1 MLVKKTLQK
10 IWRAAVFGCGC
21 VLTAGVL
28 LLASCADE
36 SWENLLLLNSD
47 SLRPPQME
55 RVSGVQSNV
64 LEAYFDKAAWVE
76 EGSLSAYPG
85 LDVAAVEDGS
95 SVVRI
100 TLAQAAEAGKRYTL
114 KMTVRDEGGNTCA
127 FLYQFYGYNPR
138 IPDMR
143 INELIVNTPSST
155 VYNQVEIAVFSAGN
169 MAGVTL
175 FEGTKSYAD
184 KTFTFP
190 SFEVLAGDFILVHF
204 NTSETAGEINET
216 EGNKAQ
222 ASGKGACAT
231 AWDFWAPGTGNL
243 TKDNDVIS
251 LYTNPEG
258 DVIDGIL
265 YTSKTYS
272 EGAKYNG
279 FGTSLMLNKA
289 AQLAA
294 DGGWNIQGTEP
305 FPEDGFNPSGATSTR
320 TICRDS
326 ASTDTDSAGDWHIVP
341 LGKRS
346 PGAVNSDEVY

>member
-1 MLVKKTLQK
+1 MIMEK
-10 IWRAAVFGCGC
+10 IRILWRAAACGLGR
-21 VLTAGVL
+21 VLVAGIL

-36 SWENLLLLNSD
+36 SWENLLLFDSE
-47 SLRPPQME
+47 SLRPPQLE
-55 RVSGVQSNV
+55 RVSGVEADV
-64 LEAYFDKAAWVE
+64 LEARFDKAAWVE
-76 EGSLSAYPG
+76 EGSLSADPD
-85 LDVAAVEDGS
+85 LEVIAVEDGS
-95 SVVRI
+95 PVVRI
-100 TLAQAAEAGKRYTL
+100 TLARAAEAGKRYTL

-138 IPDMR
+138 IPDVR

-155 VYNQVEIAVFSAGN
+155 VYNQVELAVFSAGD

-190 SFEVLAGDFILVHF
+190 SLEVLPGDFILVHF
-204 NTSETAGEINET
+204 NTSEAAGEINET
-216 EGNKAQ
+216 DGDKSR
-222 ASGKGACAT
+222 ASGKGASAA

-258 DVIDGIL
+258 DIIDGIL

-272 EGAKYNG
+272 EGVKYNG

-289 AQLAA
+289 SELVA

-305 FPEDGFNPSGATSTR
+305 FPEDGFNPTGATSTR

-326 ASTDTDSAGDWHIVP
+326 LFTDSDSARDWHIVP
-341 LGKRS
+341 SGKRS

>member
-1 MLVKKTLQK
+1 MKKTMRKMRRGIL
-10 IWRAAVFGCGC
+10 AAGI
-21 VLTAGVL
+21 L

-36 SWENLLLLNSD
+36 SWESLLLFNSD
-47 SLRPPQME
+47 SLRPPQLE
-55 RVSGVQSNV
+55 RVSGVQSDV
-64 LEAYFDKAAWVE
+64 LEVYFDKAAWVE

-85 LDVAAVEDGS
+85 LEVASVEEGS
-95 SVVRI
+95 PVIRI

-114 KMTVRDEGGNTCA
+114 EMTVRDEGGNTCA

-138 IPDMR
+138 IPDMT
-143 INELIVNTPSST
+143 INELIVGTPSAT

-175 FEGTKSYAD
+175 FEGTKSFAD

-190 SFEVLAGDFILVHF
+190 SLEVLPGDFILVHF
-204 NTSETAGEINET
+204 NTSETEGEINET
-216 EGNKAQ
+216 GGTKTEAF
-222 ASGKGACAT
+222 GKGACDT
-231 AWDFWAPGTGNL
+231 AWDFWVPGTGNL

-265 YTSKTYS
+265 YTSKTYAA
-272 EGAKYNG
+272 GAKYNG

-289 AQLAA
+289 TELVSG
-294 DGGWNIQGTEP
+294 GGWNIGGEEP

-320 TICRDS
+320 SICRDS
-326 ASTDTDSAGDWHIVP
+326 SSTDTDSAGDWHIVP
-341 LGKRS
+341 SGKRS
-346 PGAVNSDEVY
+346 PGAANSDEEY